1 MGTVSG
7 EADILFLEHDRMGA
21 SSQIEKWVEEITQQH
36 SLFEKLII
44 LSTQNVNNV
53 LAQHR

>member
-1 MGTVSG
+1 M
-7 EADILFLEHDRMGA
+7 
-21 SSQIEKWVEEITQQH
+21 EKWVEEITQQH

-44 LSTQNVNNV
+44 LSNVFTQNVNNV

>member
-7 EADILFLEHDRMGA
+7 EADILFLEHDRKGA